1 VDFRLK
7 LILGGL
13 LALVL
18 GLAVS
23 SPILFSELTPVTRI
37 QLDIDVQYAYFGVQ
51 DFSQDITGLWR
62 NVTYP
67 QENYLH
73 LVSYLIVLNITNH
86 SGKLVYIE
94 EFEAAAGPRIVVDNG
109 TVMVNKVVYDV
120 RTIKWAAGCWDQYW
134 SPNESRLIG
143 LTGMTDVYDPPYLA
157 LLSGTLYL
165 YGHVEGISPGE
176 KSMVV
181 GSTVKQVQLQTH
193 GREFLYN
200 ALLSENQMLQL
211 SDTFDVSVQPR
222 R

>member
-1 VDFRLK
+1 MDFRLK

-23 SPILFSELTPVTRI
+23 SPILFSELTPVTWR

-51 DFSQDITGLWR
+51 DFNQNITGLWR
-62 NVTYP
+62 NVTCP
-67 QENYLH
+67 QENCLH
-73 LVSYLIVLNITNH
+73 LVSYLIVLNVTNH
-86 SGKLVYIE
+86 SGKLAYVE
-94 EFEAAAGPRIVVDNG
+94 EFEAAAAPRIIVDNG
-109 TVMVNKVVYDV
+109 TEIDNKVVYDV
-120 RTIKWAAGCWDQYW
+120 RTIKWSPGWDQYW

-143 LTGMTDVYDPPYLA
+143 LTGMTDVYDPPYQA

-165 YGHVEGISPGE
+165 YGHVEGITPGE
-176 KSMVV
+176 KSTVV
-181 GSTVKQVQLQTH
+181 GSVVKRVQLQIF

-211 SDTFDVSVQPR
+211 SDTFDVSVRPR